1 MPEYSLNELARL
13 ADVTPR
19 TVRFYIEQGLLPAP
33 ASLGPKSRYT
43 DEHLER
49 LLLIK
54 KLQAAHL
61 PLAAIR
67 KHLRIR
73 PPEAMADLLES
84 HPHRVSESAVDYIRG
99 VLGAGP
105 APTAPAAQS
114 APAAQPAPAMP
125 SVPAAQSVP
134 TPPPRPNVSQPPTPR
149 EPELRSQW
157 DRVGITPDIEIHI
170 RRPMTRTDNKRVYRL
185 IEYARQL
192 FREE

>member
-1 MPEYSLNELARL
+1 MPEYSLNELATL

-49 LLLIK
+49 LRLIK
-54 KLQAAHL
+54 QMQASGM
-61 PLAAIR
+61 PLATIR
-67 KHLRIR
+67 AQLRSMGAQDI
-73 PPEAMADLLES
+73 ADTMQQS
-84 HPHRVSESAVDYIRG
+84 HPHRASESAVDYIRD
-99 VLGAGP
+99 VLGTGP
-105 APTAPAAQS
+105 APRAPATQPAPATPS
-114 APAAQPAPAMP
+114 APAAR
-125 SVPAAQSVP
+125 SVPAR
-134 TPPPRPNVSQPPTPR
+134 PPRPTAGQPATS
-149 EPELRSQW
+149 EPDLRSQW

-170 RRPMTRTDNKRVYRL
+170 RRPMTRMDQKLVYRL